1 MSDIN
6 DESRHIESIDRFL
19 TVCIERLQTETK
31 TSDRF
36 FTQTAFNNAIK
47 EFVIAEARNN
57 RKKLDDID
65 SSRYIWPQLSPLTL
79 KVTVLN
85 SGVIIP

>member
-47 EFVIAEARNN
+47 EFVIAETRNN
-57 RKKLDDID
+57 RKKLDDIE
-65 SSRYIWPQLSPLTL
+65 RHFL
-79 KVTVLN
+79 
-85 SGVIIP
+85 

>member
-6 DESRHIESIDRFL
+6 NENRHIE
-19 TVCIERLQTETK
+19 CIERLQTETK

-57 RKKLDDID
+57 RKKLDDIE
-65 SSRYIWPQLSPLTL
+65 RHFL
-79 KVTVLN
+79 
-85 SGVIIP
+85 

>member
-1 MSDIN
+1 MSDVN

-47 EFVIAEARNN
+47 EFVIAEARYA
-57 RKKLDDID
+57 RIKKELNEQGFIAKID
-65 SSRYIWPQLSPLTL
+65 REI
-79 KVTVLN
+79 
-85 SGVIIP
+85 

>member
-19 TVCIERLQTETK
+19 TVCIERLQTETE

-57 RKKLDDID
+57 RKKLEDIE
-65 SSRYIWPQLSPLTL
+65 RHFL
-79 KVTVLN
+79 
-85 SGVIIP
+85 

>member
-6 DESRHIESIDRFL
+6 DESRHIESIERFL

-57 RKKLDDID
+57 RKKLDDIE
-65 SSRYIWPQLSPLTL
+65 RHFL
-79 KVTVLN
+79 
-85 SGVIIP
+85 

>member
-1 MSDIN
+1 MSDVN
-6 DESRHIESIDRFL
+6 DESQHIESIERFL

-47 EFVIAEARNN
+47 EFVIAEARYN
-57 RKKLDDID
+57 RKKLEDIE
-65 SSRYIWPQLSPLTL
+65 RHFL
-79 KVTVLN
+79 
-85 SGVIIP
+85 

>member
-1 MSDIN
+1 MSDVN

-47 EFVIAEARNN
+47 EFVISEA
-57 RKKLDDID
+57 KKNWD
-65 SSRYIWPQLSPLTL
+65 SIEEL
-79 KVTVLN
+79 KERIKSL
-85 SGVIIP
+85 

>member
-36 FTQTAFNNAIK
+36 FTQTAFKSFHCDRIELIVHVSDHSK
-47 EFVIAEARNN
+47 SDGFYLIFLE
-57 RKKLDDID
+57 KLV
-65 SSRYIWPQLSPLTL
+65 QL
-79 KVTVLN
+79 
-85 SGVIIP
+85 

>member
-19 TVCIERLQTETK
+19 SVCIERLQSESK

-57 RKKLDDID
+57 RKKLDDIE
-65 SSRYIWPQLSPLTL
+65 RHFL
-79 KVTVLN
+79 
-85 SGVIIP
+85 

>member
-1 MSDIN
+1 MSDVN
-6 DESRHIESIDRFL
+6 EESRHIQSIDRFL

-47 EFVIAEARNN
+47 EFVISEAKKN
-57 RKKLDDID
+57 RD
-65 SSRYIWPQLSPLTL
+65 SIEEL
-79 KVTVLN
+79 KERIKSL
-85 SGVIIP
+85 

>member
-6 DESRHIESIDRFL
+6 NENRHIESIERFL

-47 EFVIAEARNN
+47 EFVIAEARYN
-57 RKKLDDID
+57 RLKLEEIE
-65 SSRYIWPQLSPLTL
+65 RHFL
-79 KVTVLN
+79 
-85 SGVIIP
+85 

>member
-6 DESRHIESIDRFL
+6 DESRHIQSVERFL
-19 TVCIERLQTETK
+19 TVCIERLQTESK

-47 EFVIAEARNN
+47 EFVVSEAKYTR
-57 RKKLDDID
+57 RCIEE
-65 SSRYIWPQLSPLTL
+65 L
-79 KVTVLN
+79 KATD
-85 SGVIIP
+85 

>member
-1 MSDIN
+1 MSDVN

-47 EFVIAEARNN
+47 EFVISEAKN
-57 RKKLDDID
+57 RD
-65 SSRYIWPQLSPLTL
+65 SIEEL
-79 KVTVLN
+79 KERIKSL
-85 SGVIIP
+85 

>member
-1 MSDIN
+1 MSDVN

-57 RKKLDDID
+57 RKKLDDIE
-65 SSRYIWPQLSPLTL
+65 RHFL
-79 KVTVLN
+79 
-85 SGVIIP
+85 

>member
-19 TVCIERLQTETK
+19 TVCIERLQSESK

-47 EFVIAEARNN
+47 EFVISEAKKN
-57 RKKLDDID
+57 RD
-65 SSRYIWPQLSPLTL
+65 SIEEL
-79 KVTVLN
+79 KERIKSL
-85 SGVIIP
+85 

>member
-19 TVCIERLQTETK
+19 TVCIERLQSETK

-47 EFVIAEARNN
+47 EFVISEAKKN
-57 RKKLDDID
+57 RD
-65 SSRYIWPQLSPLTL
+65 SIEEL
-79 KVTVLN
+79 KERIKSL
-85 SGVIIP
+85 

>member
-19 TVCIERLQTETK
+19 TVCIERLQSETK

-57 RKKLDDID
+57 RKKLDDIE
-65 SSRYIWPQLSPLTL
+65 RHFL
-79 KVTVLN
+79 
-85 SGVIIP
+85 

>member
-6 DESRHIESIDRFL
+6 NESRHIESIDRFL

-57 RKKLDDID
+57 RKKLDDIE
-65 SSRYIWPQLSPLTL
+65 RHFL
-79 KVTVLN
+79 
-85 SGVIIP
+85 

>member
-6 DESRHIESIDRFL
+6 DESRHIQSVERFL
-19 TVCIERLQTETK
+19 TVCIERLQTESK

-47 EFVIAEARNN
+47 EFVIVEAKYN
-57 RKKLDDID
+57 RQCIKELRESMK
-65 SSRYIWPQLSPLTL
+65 TL
-79 KVTVLN
+79 
-85 SGVIIP
+85 

>member
-1 MSDIN
+1 MSDVN
-6 DESRHIESIDRFL
+6 SENRHIESIERFL

-47 EFVIAEARNN
+47 EFVIAEARYT
-57 RKKLDDID
+57 RQKLDNIE
-65 SSRYIWPQLSPLTL
+65 QHFL
-79 KVTVLN
+79 
-85 SGVIIP
+85 

>member
-1 MSDIN
+1 MMR
-6 DESRHIESIDRFL
+6 SRHIESIDRFL

-47 EFVIAEARNN
+47 EFVISEAKKN
-57 RKKLDDID
+57 RD
-65 SSRYIWPQLSPLTL
+65 SIEEL
-79 KVTVLN
+79 KERIKSL
-85 SGVIIP
+85 